1 MTRVAG
7 CDALQQ
13 PDIYPDPTSTVE
25 VRETHISLVYLTD
38 HYAYKIKKPLDLGF
52 LDFSTLEQRQFC
64 CEQELAL
71 NRRLSAN
78 VYLDVVPIHQSG
90 HRINFDG
97 DGPVVDYALKMRR
110 LSEEDS
116 LQTLLQHGQDTE
128 ELMAQLA
135 TRLAAFHND
144 HPLPCSEDAYG
155 TLELIR
161 ADWEENFTQT
171 SGYVGQMLSWDT
183 YEQIQDAV
191 STFIQRRA
199 DWFAQRIEEGR
210 IRDCHGDLRAEHVY
224 AESGQFQIIDCIEFN
239 QRFRYIDVASEVAF
253 LAMDLE
259 RLGAPDAARHFVQTY
274 VRASRDV
281 GLYRLLDFYCCYR
294 AYVRGKVTA
303 MGLEAAPPEKRGLLR
318 RQAESYFTRALRYAM
333 HLMQP
338 LLLLTTGLIGTGK
351 STVADE
357 MAAVLDL
364 DVFSSDRVRKKL
376 VGASP
381 QSSQRVDYG
390 EGIYGED
397 MTRRT
402 YDAMADLARHS
413 LVQGESVL
421 LDASFAKRAERQRV
435 AALAHENGA
444 RVCLLEC
451 LAPESVLRTRLQAR
465 EQSAEAISDAR
476 EDILSAFQRD
486 YEPVR
491 ASEWS
496 CHVRLDTSRDVE
508 HCVQQAL
515 AAIHSSE

>member
-1 MTRVAG
+1 
-7 CDALQQ
+7 
-13 PDIYPDPTSTVE
+13 
-25 VRETHISLVYLTD
+25 
-38 HYAYKIKKPLDLGF
+38 
-52 LDFSTLEQRQFC
+52 
-64 CEQELAL
+64 
-71 NRRLSAN
+71 
-78 VYLDVVPIHQSG
+78 
-90 HRINFDG
+90 
-97 DGPVVDYALKMRR
+97 
-110 LSEEDS
+110 
-116 LQTLLQHGQDTE
+116 
-128 ELMAQLA
+128 
-135 TRLAAFHND
+135 
-144 HPLPCSEDAYG
+144 
-155 TLELIR
+155 
-161 ADWEENFTQT
+161 
-171 SGYVGQMLSWDT
+171 
-183 YEQIQDAV
+183 
-191 STFIQRRA
+191 
-199 DWFAQRIEEGR
+199 
-210 IRDCHGDLRAEHVY
+210 
-224 AESGQFQIIDCIEFN
+224 
-239 QRFRYIDVASEVAF
+239 
-253 LAMDLE
+253 
-259 RLGAPDAARHFVQTY
+259 
-274 VRASRDV
+274 
-281 GLYRLLDFYCCYR
+281 
-294 AYVRGKVTA
+294 
-303 MGLEAAPPEKRGLLR
+303 
-318 RQAESYFTRALRYAM
+318 
-333 HLMQP
+333 MQP